1 MKIEEKAKKYYQTTT
16 IFEISGYMLQDGIM
30 LDFSEGTGAFRQDH
44 ANICYFFK
52 GDGTKG
58 YSRYI
63 YKFMRRGNIR
73 LSPESKGFEFTILP
87 TKDQYQTLKQL
98 NKDYHLQRI
107 ERYTKDK
114 KRIPFYGFREF
125 EDYIREKVQ
134 YEVGYSL
141 DF

>member
-58 YSRYI
+58 YSRYV

-73 LSPESKGFEFTILP
+73 LSPESKGFEFTIIP
-87 TKDQYQTLKQL
+87 TKEQYLSLKSL
-98 NKDYHLQRI
+98 HKDYHLERI
-107 ERYTKDK
+107 ERYSEKK
-114 KRIPFYGFREF
+114 KRTVFNSFREF
-125 EDYIREKVQ
+125 EDYIREKVD
-134 YEVGYSL
+134 YEVGYSSE
-141 DF
+141 F